1 MCRDDWR
8 TCKQMEA
15 DIIRGYLFECWIREY
30 QEQAQ
35 AQEDLDEEERAR
47 DRAYEQARD
56 IADRS
61 R

>member
-1 MCRDDWR
+1 
-8 TCKQMEA
+8 MEA

-47 DRAYEQARD
+47 ERAYEQARD